1 MKIAWGA
8 VVTPDFCKAVIAT
21 CKNLGI
27 PDPSYLMACIAFET
41 GETFSPAIK
50 NSAGSGA
57 VGLIQ
62 FMPSTAKALGTTTA
76 ALATMTGEDQLE
88 FVWKYLRDYRGRLK
102 TLGDVYGAILWPAMI
117 GKPDDYVVF
126 DRNNTKSPKLYS
138 QNRGLDYNKDGKITK
153 AEVVAKVQGK
163 LTKGLQPPYVGK
175 I

>member
-76 ALATMTGEDQLE
+76 REPPCSKALTALAMSAWVNLAA
-88 FVWKYLRDYRGRLK
+88 LRL
-102 TLGDVYGAILWPAMI
+102 I
-117 GKPDDYVVF
+117 
-126 DRNNTKSPKLYS
+126 
-138 QNRGLDYNKDGKITK
+138 
-153 AEVVAKVQGK
+153 
-163 LTKGLQPPYVGK
+163 PPPP
-175 I
+175 